1 MSKQTDTGTDC
12 QELQA
17 RYDALLAES
26 AEQNAKLE
34 AISKVQAT
42 IEFDLDGNVLT
53 ANSNFLKVLGYS
65 MEEIQGRHH
74 RMFVHP
80 DEVNSAQYREFWESL
95 RRGES
100 QVRRFRRINKAG
112 EDVFIEA
119 SYNPIFDLQ
128 GKPYKV
134 VKFAV
139 DVTAAAQRTAEADAK

>member
-80 DEVNSAQYREFWESL
+80 DEVNRLLCRIRADSSSFRAAPQQGG
-95 RRGES
+95 RR
-100 QVRRFRRINKAG
+100 
-112 EDVFIEA
+112 
-119 SYNPIFDLQ
+119 
-128 GKPYKV
+128 
-134 VKFAV
+134 
-139 DVTAAAQRTAEADAK
+139 VTVHGPSTV